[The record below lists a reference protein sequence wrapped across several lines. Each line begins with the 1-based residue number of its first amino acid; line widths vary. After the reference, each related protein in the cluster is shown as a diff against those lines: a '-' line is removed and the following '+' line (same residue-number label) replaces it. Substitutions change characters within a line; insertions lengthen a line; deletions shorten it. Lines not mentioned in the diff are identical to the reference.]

1 MKPPPGVISVAD
13 HTGWAHLVCVSVQGG
28 LPVVVERRRVSLI
41 EPGLPTLPYEHDTVA
56 MREDEAEALIARVR
70 RSIAAC
76 TTRAL
81 ERVVSELAP
90 TCAVVALAIRKP
102 PFPRIPSSVRAV
114 HASYQLKCSADGMLY
129 QGALCRAAKRQGLEV
144 RLCRRGEE
152 VELAAKQPWGAA
164 RRGRGV
170 RDPCRPPGGSAV
182 DPGTSAGVR
191 GGHRRAG
198 ASRANAPA
206 RTEESDSL
214 RSATGNT
221 RFLSQ
226 LSATSRH
233 LTADGV
239 LSRVVVL
246 VGDNAR

>member
-28 LPVVVERRRVSLI
+28 VPVVVERRRVSLI

-56 MREDEAEALIARVR
+56 MREDDAEALIARVR

-90 TCAVVALAIRKP
+90 ACTVVALAIRKP

-144 RLCRRGEE
+144 RLCQRGEE
-152 VELAAKQPWGAA
+152 IDQAAMSLRVPPDEVEAFVTRAGRPAGPPW
-164 RRGRGV
+164 
-170 RDPCRPPGGSAV
+170 
-182 DPGTSAGVR
+182 TEE
-191 GGHRRAG
+191 HRRAY
-198 ASRANAPA
+198 AAAIAALAPHA
-206 RTEESDSL
+206 RL
-214 RSATGNT
+214 R
-221 RFLSQ
+221 L
-226 LSATSRH
+226 TSRE
-233 LTADGV
+233 
-239 LSRVVVL
+239 S
-246 VGDNAR
+246 

>member
-28 LPVVVERRRVSLI
+28 VPVLVERRRVSLI
-41 EPGLPTLPYEHDTVA
+41 EPGLPTQPYEHDTVA
-56 MREDEAEALIARVR
+56 MREDDAEVLVARVR

-76 TTRAL
+76 TTRAM

-129 QGALCRAAKRQGLEV
+129 QEALCRAAKRQKLEV

-152 VELAAKQPWGAA
+152 VELAASSL
-164 RRGRGV
+164 GV
-170 RDPCRPPGGSAV
+170 SPDEVEAFV
-182 DPGTSAGVR
+182 T
-191 GGHRRAG
+191 RAG
-198 ASRANAPA
+198 RPAGPPWTQEHRLAYAAAIAALAPHTRLRLASRGI
-206 RTEESDSL
+206 D
-214 RSATGNT
+214 
-221 RFLSQ
+221 
-226 LSATSRH
+226 
-233 LTADGV
+233 
-239 LSRVVVL
+239 
-246 VGDNAR
+246 

>member
-1 MKPPPGVISVAD
+1 MKRPPAVISAAE

-28 LPVVVERRRVSLI
+28 LPVVVERRRVTLI

-56 MREDEAEALIARVR
+56 MREDDAEVLIARVR

-90 TCAVVALAIRKP
+90 TCSVVALAIRKP

-144 RLCRRGEE
+144 RLCQRGEE
-152 VELAAKQPWGAA
+152 IDQAAM
-164 RRGRGV
+164 
-170 RDPCRPPGGSAV
+170 
-182 DPGTSAGVR
+182 
-191 GGHRRAG
+191 
-198 ASRANAPA
+198 
-206 RTEESDSL
+206 SL
-214 RSATGNT
+214 RVPPDEVEAFVTGAGRPAGPPWTQEHRLAYAAAIAALAPHT
-221 RFLSQ
+221 RLR
-226 LSATSRH
+226 L
-233 LTADGV
+233 ADRGI
-239 LSRVVVL
+239 
-246 VGDNAR
+246 D